1 MTEKLEK
8 SIIEMLP
15 QIPYVIDQV
24 GEAFKWVKGELPE
37 GTYYNALKAAYEVAE
52 YAKSISD
59 PNFYKTHLVVASLL
73 SRIEG
78 ALEDDRF
85 KTFDTSSKAVEKT
98 LKALNIP
105 EQEIEEHGCFKAI
118 LLHLVPL
125 AKENEEVFAVALI
138 GMKHDLKN
146 ILKGMEETNIKTPI
160 TSEDYITILG
170 YSFVM
175 ANMRMARLN
184 MLDKVHKIFNDI
196 EILLNSINY

>member
-24 GEAFKWVKGELPE
+24 GEAFKWAKEELPE
-37 GTYYNALKAAYEVAE
+37 GVYYNTLQTALDVAE
-52 YAKSISD
+52 YTTSISN
-59 PNFYKTHLVVASLL
+59 PNFYKTHLVVASIL
-73 SRIEG
+73 SRIEKC
-78 ALEDDRF
+78 LEDERF

-98 LKALNIP
+98 LKALNVP
-105 EQEIEEHGCFKAI
+105 EDKILERGCFKAI
-118 LLHLVPL
+118 LMHLVPL
-125 AKENEEVFAVALI
+125 AKEDEEVFAVALI
-138 GMKHDLKN
+138 GMKHDLEN
-146 ILKGMEETNIKTPI
+146 ILEGMKKANIKTPV

-184 MLDKVHKIFNDI
+184 LLDKVHKIYNDI